1 MRDEAANIRSGTATP
16 LPTAKSPLF
25 REEILALQSGPKLGT
40 VLLDPRP
47 SWRVAAI
54 GAGICAVGLILL
66 LIFGAYTRKE
76 TLRGWLIPQGGIVA
90 VLPPQAGVVK
100 GLHVS
105 EGMSVEKGQPLL
117 TIATDLET
125 KKFGS
130 TSDAV
135 IRQLEGQ
142 RAALVAQREST
153 LAMTDEQIRAAE
165 QRLRDGRDEFG
176 ALASEIDLQKSRI
189 GIASGALSRARQL
202 RSEAIISLTT
212 LGRYEAE
219 LIDERSR
226 LAALERQR
234 LQLRRDIVDLS
245 ATLEQLPQ
253 QRAMKAGESDEKIA
267 AIDQQMAEAEARR
280 EIVLQ
285 ATQKGTVTAIQTGL
299 GAAVGPDSPTMTIV
313 PAGEDLRAELFATSR
328 AVGFIKVGTKV
339 LLRYHSYPY
348 QNFGYYRGEVLSV
361 SKTSTST
368 SELPKNL
375 AGLSE
380 FYGTNVPVFRVNVKL
395 ERQSV
400 DAYGKQVPLQAGMQV
415 DADIL
420 IERHSLMAWLFYPI
434 LSRTGAWVQ

>member
-1 MRDEAANIRSGTATP
+1 MRDEAANIRSGKATP

-25 REEILALQSGPKLGT
+25 REEILALQNGPKLGT

-54 GAGICAVGLILL
+54 AAGVCAIGLILL

-76 TLRGWLIPQGGIVA
+76 TLRGWLIPQGGIIA
-90 VLPPQAGVVK
+90 VLPPQAGVVRE
-100 GLHVS
+100 LHVS
-105 EGMSVEKGQPLL
+105 EGATVEKDQPLL

-153 LAMTDEQIRAAE
+153 LSMTDEQIRAAE
-165 QRLRDGRDEFG
+165 QRLRDGRDEFS
-176 ALASEIDLQKSRI
+176 ALASEIALQKSRI
-189 GIASGALSRARQL
+189 GIAGSALSRARQL

-212 LGRYEAE
+212 LGKFEAE

-253 QRAMKAGESDEKIA
+253 QRSMKAGESDEKIA
-267 AIDQQMAEAEARR
+267 AIDQQMAEAESRR

-348 QNFGYYRGEVLSV
+348 QNFGYYQGEVLSV

-400 DAYGKQVPLQAGMQV
+400 DAYGQQVPLQAGTQV